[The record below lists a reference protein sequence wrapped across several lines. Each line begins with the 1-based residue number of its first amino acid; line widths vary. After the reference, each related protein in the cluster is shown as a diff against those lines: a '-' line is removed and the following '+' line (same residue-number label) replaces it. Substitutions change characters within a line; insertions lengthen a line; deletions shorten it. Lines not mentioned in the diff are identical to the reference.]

1 MSSCLSLAHGGIVPR
16 VGSNPGP
23 SMPKRILIGL
33 VALVA
38 LSGCAAKVSPRE
50 AKPKEPGRV
59 RVVASSKPMRPR
71 PTVVVA
77 GRTLHLAY
85 AEVGLDGKIL
95 NEYID
100 GRETV
105 SNWTMLFAVRHVPG
119 ISKPDEAVAQWKA
132 YLKGVVTPGL
142 NLVEA
147 DGSTE
152 DDRQFT
158 LAIRPVGDRYLE
170 LNAAR
175 FVRAPD
181 GKTVIF
187 YQGAIRFNP
196 SRELSVDP
204 YLRFA
209 DVQSSVALATV
220 QAIPPEK
227 L

>member
-1 MSSCLSLAHGGIVPR
+1 MASSGIVFG
-16 VGSNPGP
+16 VGCIPGP
-23 SMPKRILIGL
+23 SMPKRILIRL
-33 VALVA
+33 VALVS
-38 LSGCAAKVSPRE
+38 LLGCASKESRPE

-59 RVVASSKPMRPR
+59 RVVATSKPERPR
-71 PTVVVA
+71 PTVLVA

-119 ISKPDEAVAQWKA
+119 VSKPDEAVAQWKA

-181 GKTVIF
+181 GKAVIF

-209 DVQSSVALATV
+209 DVQLSVAQATV
-220 QAIPPEK
+220 QAIPPKK